1 MQLIK
6 DILSTSMTLH
16 LYWVVLI
23 AIAYLFVH
31 RNRHKP
37 SFAILDIILNY
48 IPVLTHEFG
57 HILFNKISGGHTEDL
72 VIVTSPRERIQT
84 SRQGFAVTRARS
96 RVTMI
101 ITTLGGYMMPPL
113 MLAVG
118 LFAGYYHYPSLFV
131 FSYLAIFIY
140 FVLITSR
147 KGIPILLTLL
157 LGVMIYGLV
166 QNGQPEFIV
175 IILSLIYH
183 FILGVLFGELLQS
196 TWTIITLTFTK
207 HVIDWDGLALSQLT
221 GIPVVI
227 FSLLWIAFNVYIVY
241 AIITILLLQN

>member
-23 AIAYLFVH
+23 AIAYIVTH
-31 RNRHKP
+31 QKRHSS
-37 SFAILDIILNY
+37 SFAMLDIILNY

-72 VIVTSPRERIQT
+72 VIVTSRRERIET
-84 SRQGFAVTRARS
+84 SRQGFAITRARHKS
-96 RVTMI
+96 TMI
-101 ITTLGGYMMPPL
+101 ITTLGGYMMPPI

-131 FSYLAIFIY
+131 LSYTALFIY
-140 FVLITSR
+140 FVIITSR

-157 LGVMIYGLV
+157 LALMIYGLI

-175 IILSLIYH
+175 IVLSIVYH
-183 FILGVLFGELLQS
+183 FILGVLFGEVLQS
-196 TWTIITLTFTK
+196 TWTIAILTFAR
-207 HVIDWDGLALSQLT
+207 HIDWDGLALRRLT
-221 GIPVVI
+221 GIPVFV
-227 FSLLWIAFNVYIVY
+227 FSLLWIAFNIYIVY
-241 AIITILLLQN
+241 SIVNILIFQN